1 MSQAISSYGDTQ
13 NTDTTISLKNLRFV
27 TFATRNL
34 VFLIAILAMNY
45 TLMRPSPVD
54 LLFIGSLLITLFHLT
69 LFRTKLVTRRSIHLI
84 LILGAWAVSYF
95 IASLPHIGEEFVAF
109 ELLAKS
115 FAISIGVIGGV
126 VSMSWSRRH
135 FETFMKV
142 YIVSCVI
149 ASILGTAGF
158 LIQHP
163 LLTWDGRAKG
173 LIDDPNMYG
182 SFLIPALMF
191 CAYLVPR
198 TRSGRWFVLGAMG
211 IILLGILL
219 SFSRIAIVA
228 ALLCIFAYIFY
239 QNRRSPR
246 RLLMIVGGL
255 LAAGLA
261 LFVIASLTSADF
273 TEKLLDRL
281 TFAKA
286 YDLGED
292 GRYGRYLQVVP
303 MIVQDPI
310 GLGVI
315 QLEKIFPEPIHN
327 IWLSSFV
334 NYGWGGGIAWVTLA
348 VGSVIVS
355 LRNYRQTQDPIVI
368 VLLWS
373 LIGIV
378 LCASLHEGE
387 HWRHMWL
394 MFGLIWGL
402 NISNA
407 GFGTRSRA
415 RRGQDRMRP
424 MSQTPTMTTVTAT
437 RIQNRTSKATAP
449 RIAPSASQK
458 PTVPI
463 SRARRMMTSMGI

>member
-1 MSQAISSYGDTQ
+1 MSLAMQPYGDSR
-13 NTDTTISLKNLRFV
+13 NTGTTVGLRNLRFV
-27 TFATRNL
+27 TFSTRNL

-54 LLFIGSLLITLFHLT
+54 LLFIGSLLITLFHLM
-69 LFRTKLVTRRSIHLI
+69 LFRIKLVTRRSIHLI
-84 LILGAWAVSYF
+84 LLLGGWAISYF

-115 FAISIGVIGGV
+115 FAISIGVIGGI
-126 VSMSWSRRH
+126 VSMTWDRRH

-142 YIVSCVI
+142 YVVSCVA
-149 ASILGTAGF
+149 ASVLGTVGF

-182 SFLIPALMF
+182 SFLIPGLIF
-191 CAYLVPR
+191 CAYLIPR
-198 TRSGRWFVLGAMG
+198 TRIGKWLLFGAMG
-211 IILLGILL
+211 IVLLGILL
-219 SFSRIAIVA
+219 SFSRIAVVA
-228 ALLCIFAYIFY
+228 ALLCLLAYIFF

-246 RLLMIVGGL
+246 RLVLIVGGL
-255 LAAGLA
+255 LVTGLV
-261 LFVIASLTSADF
+261 LFIIASLTSAEF

-292 GRYGRYLQVVP
+292 GRYGRYLQVLP
-303 MIVQDPI
+303 MIIQDPI
-310 GLGVI
+310 GVGVL

-348 VGSVIVS
+348 VGSVVVS
-355 LRNYRQTQDPIVI
+355 LRNYRRTRDPIVV

-402 NISNA
+402 NIANP
-407 GFGTRSRA
+407 GFGSKPAASRPRRRPLLTEVRTRHA
-415 RRGQDRMRP
+415 
-424 MSQTPTMTTVTAT
+424 V
-437 RIQNRTSKATAP
+437 
-449 RIAPSASQK
+449 
-458 PTVPI
+458 
-463 SRARRMMTSMGI
+463 

>member
-1 MSQAISSYGDTQ
+1 MSAAIQPYAYARDMGA
-13 NTDTTISLKNLRFV
+13 TISLRNLRFV
-27 TFATRNL
+27 TFSTRNL

-54 LLFIGSLLITLFHLT
+54 LLFIGSFLITAFHLM
-69 LFRTKLVTRRSIHLI
+69 LFKTKLVTRRAVHLI
-84 LILGAWAVSYF
+84 LLLGAWAISYF

-109 ELLAKS
+109 ELLAKT

-126 VSMSWSRRH
+126 VSMSWTRGH

-142 YIVSCVI
+142 YIASCVV
-149 ASILGTAGF
+149 ASLLGTAGF

-182 SFLIPALMF
+182 SFLIPSLIF
-191 CAYLVPR
+191 CAYLIPR
-198 TRSGRWFVLGAMG
+198 ARAGKWVLLGAMG
-211 IILLGILL
+211 IVLLGILL
-219 SFSRIAIVA
+219 SFSRIAVVA
-228 ALLCIFAYIFY
+228 ALLCMFAFVFF

-246 RLLMIVGGL
+246 RLIMIVGGL
-255 LAAGLA
+255 LVGGLV
-261 LFVIASLTSADF
+261 LFIIASLTSADF

-292 GRYGRYLQVVP
+292 GRYGRYLQVLP
-303 MIVQDPI
+303 MILQDPI

-334 NYGWGGGIAWVTLA
+334 NYGWGGGVAWVTLA
-348 VGSVIVS
+348 VGSVVVS
-355 LRNYRQTQDPIVI
+355 IRNYRRTQDPIVI

-394 MFGLIWGL
+394 LFGLVWGL
-402 NISNA
+402 NISNP
-407 GFGTRSRA
+407 GFGSKPAASRP
-415 RRGQDRMRP
+415 RRRP
-424 MSQTPTMTTVTAT
+424 LLMAVRTPHAV
-437 RIQNRTSKATAP
+437 
-449 RIAPSASQK
+449 
-458 PTVPI
+458 
-463 SRARRMMTSMGI
+463 